1 MVNFVLAIG
10 SIPVTLL
17 VFLAL
22 PETLPKQAQS
32 SVSVASVAKAMNPWN
47 TLKLLFRP
55 IIGCIAVA
63 RAVGY
68 ACM

>member
-1 MVNFVLAIG
+1 MNFFLAIG
-10 SIPVTLL
+10 SIPITIL

-22 PETLPKQAQS
+22 PETLPKHS
-32 SVSVASVAKAMNPWN
+32 SQTVSPGALVKAMNPWN
-47 TLKLLFRP
+47 TIKFLTKP
-55 IIGCIAVA
+55 IIGLISIA